1 MATSPTPPSSASPAR
16 RSATSAALVVV
27 VAVLIGL
34 GIGRF
39 VTAGSAEPA
48 TTTSTVA
55 ASADLGER
63 IGQLER
69 AVASDPDDLDSLQ
82 GLGAAYVDR
91 AAQTGDAAFYRLA
104 DTALTRAE
112 QLDPDDPETVLV
124 RGLLNLSLHQF
135 DDALRAGQK
144 ALESRP
150 DSAAVLG
157 VVVDAQVELGRYDQ
171 AAETL
176 QDMLDRDPGLPALA
190 RASYLRELSGDVEG
204 AVTAMQQAQSAGLSS
219 SYSLAAVTTLL
230 GDLLMQQG
238 ELDAAAAAY
247 DEALRGSPDLTAAR
261 IGAARVQAVRGDLT
275 GAVAALQQLTQER
288 PSVLA
293 LLTLADLQRA
303 VGQADEAGDTAA
315 VVRAVADLQGEAG
328 QIVDLEMSLFEADAG
343 DPATSLELARGA
355 HAARPDNVFTTDALG
370 WAMFR
375 SGDTAAAAARSTE
388 ALRLGS
394 ESPALRW
401 HAAEIAAAG
410 EDDDAARQHLAIV
423 MRGAPYAPGVDAGSV
438 VRLAG
443 ELGMEL
449 PPLWQLGAA
458 T

>member
-1 MATSPTPPSSASPAR
+1 MTTSPSPSPPAR
-16 RSATSAALVVV
+16 RSTTSAALIVV

-39 VTAGSAEPA
+39 VTAGSAEPE

-63 IGQLER
+63 IEQLEA
-69 AVASDPDDLDSLQ
+69 AVASDPDDLVSLQ

-91 AAQTGDAAFYRLA
+91 AAQTGDAAFYALA
-104 DTALTRAE
+104 DTALARAE

-124 RGLLNLSLHQF
+124 RGLLNLALHEF
-135 DDALRAGQK
+135 DGALVAGQK
-144 ALESRP
+144 ALQSRP

-157 VVVDAQVELGRYDQ
+157 VVVDAQVELGRYDE
-171 AAETL
+171 AAQTL

-190 RASYLRELSGDVEG
+190 RASYLRELSGDLGG
-204 AVTAMQQAQSAGLSS
+204 AIAAMQQAESSGAGST
-219 SYSLAAVTTLL
+219 YAQAAVTTLL
-230 GDLLMQQG
+230 GDLLMHRG
-238 ELDAAAAAY
+238 EVVAAAAAY
-247 DEALRGSPDLTAAR
+247 DRALRDSSSVTAAR
-261 IGAARVQAVRGDLT
+261 VGAARVQAVRGDLK
-275 GAVAALQQLTQER
+275 GAVAALQQLTQEQ

-303 VGQADEAGDTAA
+303 DGQPEAAADTAA

-343 DPATSLELARGA
+343 DAATSLELAQRTHG
-355 HAARPDNVFTTDALG
+355 ARPDNVFTTDALA
-370 WAMFR
+370 WARFR
-375 SGDTAAAAARSTE
+375 SGDTAAAAELSSQ

-401 HAAEIAAAG
+401 HAAEIAQATG
-410 EDDDAARQHLAIV
+410 DDAAAREHLALV
-423 MRGAPYAPGVDAGSV
+423 LRGAPYAPGVDTGSV
-438 VRLAG
+438 TELAG
-443 ELGMEL
+443 RLGVPL
-449 PPLWQLGAA
+449 PELWQLGTSA
-458 T
+458 

>member
-1 MATSPTPPSSASPAR
+1 MDTSPTPPPPAR
-16 RSATSAALVVV
+16 RSTTSAALVVV

-39 VTAGSAEPA
+39 VTTGSAEPE

-63 IGQLER
+63 IAQLEA
-69 AVASDPDDLDSLQ
+69 AVASDPDDLNSLQ
-82 GLGAAYVDR
+82 SLGAAYVDR
-91 AAQTGDAAFYRLA
+91 AAQTGDAAFYSLA

-124 RGLLNLSLHQF
+124 RGVLNLSLHEF
-135 DDALRAGQK
+135 DDALVAGEK

-157 VVVDAQVELGRYDQ
+157 VVVDAQVELGRYDE

-190 RASYLRELSGDVEG
+190 RASYMRELSGDLGG
-204 AVTAMQQAQSAGLSS
+204 AISAMQQAESS
-219 SYSLAAVTTLL
+219 GSSGSTYAKAAVTSLL
-230 GDLLMQQG
+230 GDLLMQRG
-238 ELDAAAAAY
+238 EVDAAGQAY
-247 DEALRGSPDLTAAR
+247 DRALRDSPSLTAAR
-261 IGAARVQAVRGDLT
+261 VGAARVQAVRGDLE
-275 GAVAALQQLTQER
+275 GAAADLQQLTQEQ

-303 VGQADEAGDTAA
+303 GGQTEAADDTAG
-315 VVRAVADLQGEAG
+315 VVRAVADLQGEFG
-328 QIVDLEMSLFEADAG
+328 QIVDLEMSLFEANAG
-343 DPATSLELARGA
+343 DPARALVLASSARK
-355 HAARPDNVFTTDALG
+355 ARPDNVFVTDALG
-370 WAMFR
+370 WALFR
-375 SGDTAAAAARSTE
+375 GGDTATAAERSAE
-388 ALRLGS
+388 ALRLGGQ
-394 ESPALRW
+394 SPALRW

-410 EDDDAARQHLAIV
+410 GDDAGAREHLAIV
-423 MRGAPYAPGVDAGSV
+423 LRGAPYAPGVDAGSV
-438 VRLAG
+438 VTLAG
-443 ELGMEL
+443 ELGTTL
-449 PPLWQLGAA
+449 PPLWQLGSA